1 MAAGDFWEEQRKAL
15 GEFIRA
21 QRQFARLS
29 LRELAEL
36 AQVSNPYLSQVERGL
51 HEPSIRVLL
60 AIADALNIPE
70 ETLLE
75 RIRRRTPQRGAE
87 EADPSGHTEA
97 AIRADPLL
105 ADHEKEALLSVYRS
119 YVAGKAG
126 RAPGPGPRR

>member
-21 QRQFARLS
+21 QRQFAQLS
-29 LRELAEL
+29 LRELADL

-75 RIRRRTPQRGAE
+75 RIRRRAPGRGGDE
-87 EADPSGHTEA
+87 GTDPAARTEA

-119 YVAGKAG
+119 YAARRAG
-126 RAPGPGPRR
+126 RPARGGRG